1 MEKIDEKIVFIFDEA
16 SEAISQ
22 KKYDLLDL
30 EGLSEAMSGISSKV
44 WTVAIAQEK
53 LDDVI
58 NNSNISKSQLVK
70 VTDRFKN

>member
-1 MEKIDEKIVFIFDEA
+1 
-16 SEAISQ
+16 
-22 KKYDLLDL
+22 
-30 EGLSEAMSGISSKV
+30 MSGISSKV

-70 VTDRFKN
+70 VTDRFKTKIHIEATEVDIIIRNRLLLKKEKY